1 MSRETDREANGT
13 GDYRAR
19 FEQLQAEFIDEPRQ
33 AVKSAQSLVEEAID
47 RMMEGLR
54 HSGVD
59 DKADT
64 EQLRLTMKRYR
75 DLLYQLTDEQH
86 VPHSPE
92 NARVDEAQAAHS
104 PENAA
109 AAAPPPQP
117 SPEGRAS
124 EARPPA

>member
-1 MSRETDREANGT
+1 
-13 GDYRAR
+13 RAR

-104 PENAA
+104 PENAP
-109 AAAPPPQP
+109 APAPPPQPSPEGRGSEARPPQP

>member
-33 AVKSAQSLVEEAID
+33 AVRSAQSLVEEAID

-54 HSGVD
+54 QSGVD

-64 EQLRLTMKRYR
+64 EQLRLAMKRYR
-75 DLLYQLTDEQH
+75 DLLYQLTDDQRD
-86 VPHSPE
+86 PHSPE
-92 NARVDEAQAAHS
+92 NARVGEAQAEHS

-109 AAAPPPQP
+109 APA
-117 SPEGRAS
+117 PEGRGS